1 MRYSFSL
8 LFLPLLLMLLL
19 SAFLCA
25 PCEGADELT
34 GKGPI
39 VITSDKF
46 SAEGKANIAVFEGNV
61 VAKTGDMTLRS
72 DRMTVKYSG
81 DGRVEEIEAEGQVSL
96 VKGDRVITSG
106 KAVYVG
112 EGRKIIFTGQ
122 PRAAEGEN
130 VVTGSRMT
138 YMIDEDR
145 SIVEDSK
152 VFIKQKD

>member
-1 MRYSFSL
+1 MRSSFSL
-8 LFLPLLLMLLL
+8 LFLTTLLLAALL
-19 SAFLCA
+19 CP
-25 PCEGADELT
+25 PCEGAEELT

-39 VITSDKF
+39 VITSDMF
-46 SAEGKANIAVFEGNV
+46 SAEGKSNIAVFEGNV

-81 DGRVEEIEAEGQVSL
+81 GGKVEEIEAEGNVSL

-106 KAVYVG
+106 KAVYIDQD
-112 EGRKIIFTGQ
+112 RKIVFTEE
-122 PRAAEGEN
+122 PRATEGEN

-145 SIVEDSK
+145 SMVENSK
-152 VFIKQKD
+152 VFIKQKDQ